1 MTILNR
7 GYCPSLDTWWSVLER
22 ESPIQ
27 EDLARVLVKQ
37 TRADT
42 GQTGSRP
49 EQGRARCRWLN
60 LFLGS
65 FFCSYKGCR
74 CFWQLFNQTQV
85 RSLPCL
91 ASDSVTQCSL
101 SILLKLLDLS
111 KKSDGFLGW
120 NLDLSSCSMHFSI
133 QNGSDGKQTKAGQ
146 DAGEAALVDRGSRVL
161 GASGHIPPV
170 HPHTPPWILFTS
182 KHHDEYCSQA
192 HITKNIVH
200 KQTPS
205 LILFTSTH
213 HQEYCSQAHTT
224 MYIGPCQL
232 LEHTAASLWR
242 RGCIT
247 KTNNSLFLASWRQA
261 PQIIYLNW
269 HIWSC
274 SPSAVNKK
282 TKTKILKFSA
292 IRENSISRKEW

>member
-1 MTILNR
+1 MKKSIPIIREWESEAFILGN
-7 GYCPSLDTWWSVLER
+7 GPER
-22 ESPIQ
+22 EFP
-27 EDLARVLVKQ
+27 LTPAKM
-37 TRADT
+37 
-42 GQTGSRP
+42 
-49 EQGRARCRWLN
+49 
-60 LFLGS
+60 
-65 FFCSYKGCR
+65 
-74 CFWQLFNQTQV
+74 
-85 RSLPCL
+85 
-91 ASDSVTQCSL
+91 
-101 SILLKLLDLS
+101 
-111 KKSDGFLGW
+111 SDGFLSCY
-120 NLDLSSCSMHFSI
+120 LELSSCSMHFSI

-182 KHHDEYCSQA
+182 
-192 HITKNIVH
+192 
-200 KQTPS
+200 
-205 LILFTSTH
+205 TH

-247 KTNNSLFLASWRQA
+247 KTNNSLFLATRRQA

-274 SPSAVNKK
+274 SPSAVNNK